1 MRKVVL
7 YIATS
12 IDGCIARTDG
22 SLDWLERVDTEE
34 EDYGY
39 EEFFDSIDTTLM
51 GNTTFKQI
59 LGFDVE
65 FPYQNK
71 RNLVFTRGEPKETP
85 YATVTNHDPAELVR
99 QLKKEEGKD
108 IWLVGGGTLN
118 GALLSADLI
127 DQMIITITPVVL
139 GEGIRLFEGGAPE
152 LPWELTGADAYDNGF
167 LQLTYERRP
176 FVAIG

>member
-22 SLDWLERVDTEE
+22 TLDWLEKVDTEE

-39 EEFFDSIDTTLM
+39 EEFFDSIDTTLI

-59 LGFDVE
+59 VGFDVE
-65 FPYQNK
+65 FPYQGK
-71 RNLVFTRGEPKETP
+71 RNLVFTRGVPEESP
-85 YATVTNHDPAELVR
+85 YATVTNQDPVELVR

-118 GALLSADLI
+118 AALLSADII
-127 DQMIITITPVVL
+127 DRMIITMIPV
-139 GEGIRLFEGGAPE
+139 
-152 LPWELTGADAYDNGF
+152 
-167 LQLTYERRP
+167 
-176 FVAIG
+176 